1 MLKYSELFIDHLQK
15 TNPTRTDFKV
25 ESSVDEDGNE
35 AITRIKI
42 PYGGTNI
49 TASFF
54 EDKNGSHFS
63 ATMAIGM
70 IAPNCVGL
78 VTKDVIALCNEFNN
92 KNQWVKF
99 CIRDN
104 NSVPGLNGALICL
117 EESAILV
124 EKTAASDAYSIISN
138 LIKAHSESAE
148 AFKKIL
154 NRSPAEKEEVKT
166 NNKPVNISEKPKE
179 PIKNTADEKPKEMIK
194 KTTDEKTEEGVKG
207 SYKNQNI
214 RKSIWFP
221 VIFSAISILSG
232 IILAYALERLVYLFL
247 GCVFSGYG
255 LRMMLKQKEQR
266 QTEFLKQYD
275 IDWKLLNE
283 QKNKESLPSLL
294 TWILFILALLIF
306 WLLSC

>member
-35 AITRIKI
+35 AITRIII

-54 EDKNGSHFS
+54 GNKDGSHFT
-63 ATMAIGM
+63 ATTAIG
-70 IAPNCVGL
+70 AVNPDCVKIVEEDL
-78 VTKDVIALCNEFNN
+78 LDLCNEFNN

-179 PIKNTADEKPKEMIK
+179 PIKNTADEKTK
-194 KTTDEKTEEGVKG
+194 EGVKG
-207 SYKNQNI
+207 SYKNQNS

-221 VIFSAISILSG
+221 VIFSAVSILSG
-232 IILAYALERLVYLFL
+232 IILAYALGGLGYLFL

-294 TWILFILALLIF
+294 TWILFIFALLIF